1 MMEILEIN
9 GDSKKGV
16 KFEFFFLAMNGN
28 LGGGLYIRVWEG
40 GGWNAGGAS
49 TSFVRLNSWRKLKFW
64 METGGKD

>member
-9 GDSKKGV
+9 GDFKKGV

-40 GGWNAGGAS
+40 GG
-49 TSFVRLNSWRKLKFW
+49 
-64 METGGKD
+64 